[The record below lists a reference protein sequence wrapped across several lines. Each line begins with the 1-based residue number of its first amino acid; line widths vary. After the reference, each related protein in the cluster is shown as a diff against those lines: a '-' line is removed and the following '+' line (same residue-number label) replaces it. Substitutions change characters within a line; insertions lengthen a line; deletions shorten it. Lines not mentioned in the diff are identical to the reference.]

1 MSLLNDDDVVIM
13 RLLILIIMIIMISAK
28 INKKLFL
35 HNTNVPKRICWL
47 DLFPL
52 LSLKTCHYLVCFAS
66 AEAAENK
73 DMK

>member
-1 MSLLNDDDVVIM
+1 
-13 RLLILIIMIIMISAK
+13 MISAK

-35 HNTNVPKRICWL
+35 HNTNVPKRICWPL

-52 LSLKTCHYLVCFAS
+52 LFLKTCHYLVFFAS
-66 AEAAENK
+66 AEDAENK